1 LNFFNKVRT
10 IVWKD
15 FTHELRSKE
24 MLISMC
30 VFSFLVIIIFNFAFP
45 PGVEDVDRIIP
56 GILWVAFIFSGLLG
70 MGRSFGVEKD
80 KGSLQGLLLCPV
92 GRGTIYIGKMVGNFI
107 FMSMMEAFTLVIF
120 GVLFNVDLL
129 PILVPLVLIIILG
142 TVGFTV
148 VGTIFSA
155 MSANTRAR
163 DVMLSMLVFPIAVPL
178 IIASIKATGK
188 ILDGKS
194 LSEIYS
200 WLKILVGFDLTF
212 LLVSYLAFEFVVEE

>member
-1 LNFFNKVRT
+1 VLT

-15 FTHELRSKE
+15 FIHELRSKE

-45 PGVEDVDRIIP
+45 PGVGDVDRIIP

-92 GRGTIYIGKMVGNFI
+92 GRGTIYVGKMVGNFI

-120 GVLFNVDLL
+120 ALLFNVDLL
-129 PILVPLVLIIILG
+129 PILGPLVLIIILG

-212 LLVSYLAFEFVVEE
+212 LLVSYLTFEFVVEE

>member
-1 LNFFNKVRT
+1 MRFLSQVWT

-15 FTHELRSKE
+15 STHELRSKE

-45 PGVEDVDRIIP
+45 PGMGETGQILP

-70 MGRSFGVEKD
+70 IGRSFGLEKD

-92 GRGTIYIGKMVGNFI
+92 GRGTIYVGKMVSNFI
-107 FMSMMEAFTLVIF
+107 FFSIMEAFTLALFIL
-120 GVLFNVDLL
+120 LFNVNPFPVLM
-129 PILVPLVLIIILG
+129 PLSLIIFLG
-142 TVGFTV
+142 TLGFTA

-194 LSEIYS
+194 FSEIYS
-200 WLKILVGFDLTF
+200 WLKILVAFDLTF
-212 LLVSYLAFEFVVEE
+212 LLISYLAFEFVVEE

>member
-1 LNFFNKVRT
+1 
-10 IVWKD
+10 
-15 FTHELRSKE
+15 

-45 PGVEDVDRIIP
+45 PGMEGVDRIIP

-70 MGRSFGVEKD
+70 IGRSFGVEKD

-92 GRGTIYIGKMVGNFI
+92 ERGTIYVGKMVGNFI

-120 GVLFNVDLL
+120 TILFNVNLF
-129 PILVPLVLIIILG
+129 PILIPLVLIIVLG

-155 MSANTRAR
+155 ISANTRAR

-200 WLKILVGFDLTF
+200 WLKILVAFDVTF
-212 LLVSYLAFEFVVEE
+212 LLVSYLTFHFVVEE

>member
-1 LNFFNKVRT
+1 MIFFRKCWT

-24 MLISMC
+24 MFISMC

-45 PGVEDVDRIIP
+45 PGTRDVGQIIP

-92 GRGTIYIGKMVGNFI
+92 GRGTVYVGKMVGNFI
-107 FMSMMEAFTLVIF
+107 FMSMMEAFTLAIF
-120 GVLFNVDLL
+120 SLLFNVSLL
-129 PILVPLVLIIILG
+129 PILVPLALIIVLG
-142 TVGFTV
+142 TLGFTV

-163 DVMLSMLVFPIAVPL
+163 DMMLSMLFFPIAVPL
-178 IIASIKATGK
+178 IIASIKATGN

-200 WLKILVGFDLTF
+200 WLKILVAFDLTF
-212 LLVSYLAFEFVVEE
+212 LLVSYLAFQFVVEE

>member
-1 LNFFNKVRT
+1 MNFFNKVRT

-70 MGRSFGVEKD
+70 MGRSVGVEKD

-129 PILVPLVLIIILG
+129 PILGPLVLIIILG

>member
-1 LNFFNKVRT
+1 VRA

-45 PGVEDVDRIIP
+45 PGTRDVDRIIP

-70 MGRSFGVEKD
+70 IGRSFGVEKD

-92 GRGTIYIGKMVGNFI
+92 ERGTIYVGKMVGNFI

-120 GVLFNVDLL
+120 ALLFNVNLL
-129 PILVPLVLIIILG
+129 PILIPLVLIIVLG

-188 ILDGKS
+188 ILDGKP
-194 LSEIYS
+194 LAEIYS

-212 LLVSYLAFEFVVEE
+212 LLVSYLTFHFVVEE

>member
-1 LNFFNKVRT
+1 MNFFSKVRA

-45 PGVEDVDRIIP
+45 PGTGDVDLIIP

-70 MGRSFGVEKD
+70 IGRSFGVEKD

-92 GRGTIYIGKMVGNFI
+92 ERGTIYVGKMVGNFI

-120 GVLFNVDLL
+120 ALLFNVNLL
-129 PILVPLVLIIILG
+129 PILIPLVLIIVLG
-142 TVGFTV
+142 TIGFTV

-155 MSANTRAR
+155 MSATTRAR

-200 WLKILVGFDLTF
+200 WLKILLAFDLTF
-212 LLVSYLAFEFVVEE
+212 LLVSYLTFHFVVEE

>member
-1 LNFFNKVRT
+1 MRA

-45 PGVEDVDRIIP
+45 PGTRDVDRIIP

-70 MGRSFGVEKD
+70 IGRSFGVEKD

-92 GRGTIYIGKMVGNFI
+92 ERGTIYVGKMVGNFI

-120 GVLFNVDLL
+120 TILFNVNLF
-129 PILVPLVLIIILG
+129 PILIPLVLIIVLG

-155 MSANTRAR
+155 ISANMRAR

-178 IIASIKATGK
+178 IIASIKAKGK

-200 WLKILVGFDLTF
+200 WLKILVAFDVTF
-212 LLVSYLAFEFVVEE
+212 LLVSYLTFHFVVEE

>member
-1 LNFFNKVRT
+1 MNFFNKVLT

-15 FTHELRSKE
+15 FIHELRSKE

-70 MGRSFGVEKD
+70 IGRSFGVEKD

-120 GVLFNVDLL
+120 AVLFNVDLL
-129 PILVPLVLIIILG
+129 PILGPLVLIIILG

-188 ILDGKS
+188 ILDGGF
-194 LSEIYS
+194 LADIYP

-212 LLVSYLAFEFVVEE
+212 LLISYLAFQFVVEE

>member
-1 LNFFNKVRT
+1 MNFVSKVRT

-120 GVLFNVDLL
+120 AVLFNVDLL
-129 PILVPLVLIIILG
+129 PILGPLVLIIILG